1 MAYRLHVSRPVQAVW
16 DTLPDPAS
24 EALTYALAQVC
35 DDPHAITTPYGED
48 DGIMRTLALPML
60 VAVLLIDPPS
70 GQVSIVQITH
80 LG

>member
-24 EALTYALAQVC
+24 EALTFAMARVC
-35 DDPHAITTPYGED
+35 DDPYATTASYGED
-48 DGIMRTLALPML
+48 DGIMRTLVLPML

-70 GQVSIVQITH
+70 SQISIVQITH